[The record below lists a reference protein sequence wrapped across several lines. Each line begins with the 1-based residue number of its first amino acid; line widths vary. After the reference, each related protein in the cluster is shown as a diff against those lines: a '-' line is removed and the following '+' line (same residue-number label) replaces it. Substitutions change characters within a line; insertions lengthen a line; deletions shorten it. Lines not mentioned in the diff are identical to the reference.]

1 MSNEWAG
8 MDAGWLLPLR
18 ADGRR
23 VHREAMTQDRRF
35 RLDTGPHRVTR
46 DVDEE
51 IEFHLAM
58 RIAKLVVAGLDPAT
72 ARAEAVRQF
81 GDTSA
86 VRAECLTI
94 DRERERTVRRA
105 NRVSDLW
112 QDASYTFRTMRHH
125 KSVVAIMIAIL
136 ALGIGANTAM
146 FTLIDAMMLRP
157 LAVPHPEQL
166 VTIGD
171 PHRTGGLSQ
180 GTPNPSMASYP
191 VYEDLRDQNTV
202 FSGLYANG
210 RVVLLDAAIP
220 HGGASAP
227 AGAGADA
234 EHPTAR
240 YVSENFF
247 TVLGVPPFLGRTFAA
262 DEAKTPGDDPVVV
275 ISYAYWQSRFGG
287 DRSAVGSTMTI
298 NGTPMTIIG
307 VAPKD
312 FWGDIVG
319 QHPNMWLPLMM
330 QPVLD
335 PHEAVLKDRTVSWLQ
350 LMGRLKPGVSLEQAR
365 AQITTIYTRTLIDH
379 AAKDLSGIERALKK
393 RPIRVEPGALGF
405 SYYRE
410 ALASFLYTLMAAV
423 GLVLLVVC
431 ANVANL
437 MLSRAAARG
446 REMSVRMALGAGRG
460 RLLQQLLTES
470 VIIAVIGGA
479 LGLLV
484 AYWGSQTLLKLA
496 GGGPRPIPLD
506 VRPDGRILAFT
517 AAVALVTALLFGLA
531 PALRATRIQLAG
543 ALRAQ
548 GRNLVGAGSSRF
560 FSPGK
565 MLVVAQVALSLLLL
579 VATGLLVRTTI
590 GLLNADVGV
599 ARDQL
604 VIARVEAGRAGYADA
619 RLVALMR
626 DLIQRT
632 SQVPGVASASLS
644 ENGIFSGTES
654 GSSVE
659 PEGFTART
667 DSDTVVAYDDVGPGY
682 FATTGAHLLRGRDI
696 EARDNETAPKVAVV
710 NETMARY
717 YYPNGDALGH
727 HLQVGTNSLEIVGV
741 VGDIQEQDVRAPLL
755 RRFYIA
761 TLQLGCGPGADT
773 SCVPAY
779 PLQFNME
786 ICSRP
791 GVDPARLVE
800 PVRRAIKSA
809 DPSLAVLSV
818 APLTEN
824 ISASISAE
832 LLVAKVVSAFG
843 LLALVLASL
852 GLYGVMAYA
861 TVRRTAEFGLRMAL
875 GAQSAEMTRMV
886 LRESM
891 LLVVAGAVIGIPAA
905 LAAAPLLK
913 SLLYGVSA
921 FDPSS
926 IAIAVVAMALTAA
939 VAAALP
945 AIRASRVSPME
956 ALREE

>member
-786 ICSRP
+786 IRSRP